1 MSGMTLRIGICG
13 VGAAEVSGLIGRCAA
28 EVGAQ
33 VRTVPLPETGNGG
46 TGLVPDALATN
57 DVDLVLCAAGSV
69 AGIPNNGIE
78 VMGTTRRGDPRD
90 MLLGPVSAEGSAMDA
105 LRLEAAVAVPCVRSA
120 GLLRARYPGVR
131 VVSADGLG
139 NDLARVDRG
148 DLDAV
153 VTSAGRAGRAPGAGR
168 ASTIFPLT
176 EWVADPGRAALAIV
190 ARGDVNG
197 ARVRLARALIDPDS
211 TRAVRA
217 ELAVARELGFAPG
230 RGIGVVAAPTAD
242 VIHLLAMA
250 VSADGRQLVRGRVV
264 GRGGFSPEAAAQRL
278 VGVLERRGVGL
289 VGSAP
294 AAAWGEFGRE

>member
-1 MSGMTLRIGICG
+1 MTLRIGVCG
-13 VGAAEVSGLIGRCAA
+13 VGAADVSGLIGRCAA
-28 EVGAQ
+28 EVGER
-33 VRTVPLPETGNGG
+33 VRTVPLPGTGSGG
-46 TGLVPDALATN
+46 IGLVPNALSTN

-69 AGIPNNGIE
+69 AGIPNGEIE

-90 MLLGPVSAEGSAMDA
+90 VLLGPVSAEGSAMDE
-105 LRLEAAVAVPCVRSA
+105 LRREAAVAAPCVRSA
-120 GLLRARYPGVR
+120 GMLRARYPGVR
-131 VVSADGLG
+131 VVSAHGLG

-153 VTSAGRAGRAPGAGR
+153 VTSAVRAGSTPGVGR

-176 EWVADPGRAALAIV
+176 EWVADPGRAALAVV

-197 ARVRLARALIDPDS
+197 ARTRLARALIDADS

-217 ELAVARELGFAPG
+217 ELAVARALGSVPG
-230 RGIGVVAAPTAD
+230 RGIGVIAAPMAD
-242 VIHLLAMA
+242 GIHLLAMA

-264 GRGGFSPEAAAQRL
+264 AWGGSSPEAAAERL

-289 VGSAP
+289 VGSAR
-294 AAAWGEFGRE
+294 AAAWRGFGREGHS